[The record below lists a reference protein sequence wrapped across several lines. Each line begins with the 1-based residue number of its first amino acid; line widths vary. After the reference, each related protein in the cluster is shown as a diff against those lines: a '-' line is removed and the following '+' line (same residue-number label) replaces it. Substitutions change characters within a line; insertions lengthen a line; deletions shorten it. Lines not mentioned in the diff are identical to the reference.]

1 MILFVLKCCSVC
13 CVCVMLTDARTD
25 VAKYCRILRRLS
37 SSVNLSKLHSLSL
50 PLLFSQQVLQSVQ
63 RDAYDNLSHH
73 WQDMAVDTMC
83 ALINDNQRMREKCD
97 EFGEHVLRFV
107 EEGRKEILFLWFL
120 NMVCG
125 FLYVCVS
132 FSL

>member
-1 MILFVLKCCSVC
+1 
-13 CVCVMLTDARTD
+13 
-25 VAKYCRILRRLS
+25 
-37 SSVNLSKLHSLSL
+37 
-50 PLLFSQQVLQSVQ
+50 VLQSVQ

-107 EEGRKEILFLWFL
+107 ENGERSASIF
-120 NMVCG
+120 VI
-125 FLYVCVS
+125 
-132 FSL
+132 

>member
-1 MILFVLKCCSVC
+1 M
-13 CVCVMLTDARTD
+13 
-25 VAKYCRILRRLS
+25 
-37 SSVNLSKLHSLSL
+37 
-50 PLLFSQQVLQSVQ
+50 Q

-107 EEGRKEILFLWFL
+107 EEG
-120 NMVCG
+120 M
-125 FLYVCVS
+125 
-132 FSL
+132 

>member
-1 MILFVLKCCSVC
+1 MNIISLNFLLSQGMLADKVAYIPVLPAAHILSFCAF
-13 CVCVMLTDARTD
+13 M
-25 VAKYCRILRRLS
+25 
-37 SSVNLSKLHSLSL
+37 
-50 PLLFSQQVLQSVQ
+50 QVLQSVQ

-107 EEGRKEILFLWFL
+107 ENGE
-120 NMVCG
+120 
-125 FLYVCVS
+125 
-132 FSL
+132 